1 MEIYVDYAHPSS
13 CNLSQD
19 RRGVHPSW
27 LLLGMEKETLDS
39 FLSIQGVMGV
49 ALLSRTGRPYF
60 YRSFQD
66 LDSRQQQALTQG
78 LFQVLET
85 MPQGFDY
92 FDFQFAEQ
100 RVFVYPLSAEWVLL
114 VAVNDD
120 LVMPVYSLAV
130 NRLRAELQRDTQK
143 GLATF
148 RLFASQMEASPTA
161 TQPMAAPT
169 TAPSTRMEMATF
181 MQALNRLCEITT
193 GYLGKA
199 VIVNYWKAARQEV
212 LERQGSQAEWLNHFE
227 IERSGQIRYG
237 GTLKELDE
245 SQQKVLR
252 DWVLAFF
259 RRCEEVIHDFRN
271 LIKTAGL
278 GL

>member
-1 MEIYVDYAHPSS
+1 
-13 CNLSQD
+13 
-19 RRGVHPSW
+19 
-27 LLLGMEKETLDS
+27 MEKETLDS
-39 FLSIQGVMGV
+39 FLSIRGVMGV
-49 ALLSRTGRPYF
+49 ALLSQAGRPFF

-66 LDSRQQQALTQG
+66 LDSRQQQALTEG

-85 MPQGFDY
+85 MPPGLDY

-100 RVFVYPLSAEWVLL
+100 RVFVYPLGPEWALL
-114 VAVNDD
+114 VAVNDE
-120 LVMPVYSLAV
+120 LVMPVYTLAV
-130 NRLRAELQRDTQK
+130 NRLRAELQQDTPK

-148 RLFASQMEASPTA
+148 RLFTSQAEAGRNA
-161 TQPMAAPT
+161 TQPSSAPT
-169 TAPSTRMEMATF
+169 AGPRMEMDVF
-181 MQALNRLCEITT
+181 VQSLNRLCQITT

-212 LERQGSQAEWLNHFE
+212 VERQGSKAEWLNQFE
-227 IERSGQIRYG
+227 IERSGQIHYRG
-237 GTLKELDE
+237 SLKELDE
-245 SQQKVLR
+245 SQQRVLR

-271 LIKTAGL
+271 LIKSTEL

>member
-1 MEIYVDYAHPSS
+1 
-13 CNLSQD
+13 
-19 RRGVHPSW
+19 
-27 LLLGMEKETLDS
+27 
-39 FLSIQGVMGV
+39 MGV

-66 LDSRQQQALTQG
+66 LDSRQQQALAQG

-120 LVMPVYSLAV
+120 IVMPVYSLAV
-130 NRLRAELQRDTQK
+130 HRLRTELQRDTQK
-143 GLATF
+143 GLVTF
-148 RLFASQMEASPTA
+148 RLFTSQLETSSSA
-161 TQPMAAPT
+161 TQPTTSTLPSAA
-169 TAPSTRMEMATF
+169 SGTRMEMDTF
-181 MQALNRLCEITT
+181 MRSLNRLCQITT

-212 LERQGSQAEWLNHFE
+212 LQQQGSDAEWLNQFE
-227 IERSGQIRYG
+227 IERSGQIRYS

-245 SQQKVLR
+245 THQKVLR

-259 RRCEEVIHDFRN
+259 HRCEEVIHDFRN
-271 LIKTAGL
+271 LIKSAEL
-278 GL
+278 RL

>member
-1 MEIYVDYAHPSS
+1 
-13 CNLSQD
+13 
-19 RRGVHPSW
+19 
-27 LLLGMEKETLDS
+27 MEKETLDS
-39 FLSIQGVMGV
+39 FLSIRGVMGV
-49 ALLSRTGRPYF
+49 AILSRTGRPYF

-66 LDSRQQQALTQG
+66 LDSRQQQALTEG

-100 RVFVYPLSAEWVLL
+100 RVFVYPLSDNWVLL

-130 NRLRAELQRDTQK
+130 NRLRSDLQRDTQK
-143 GLATF
+143 GLATL
-148 RLFASQMEASPTA
+148 RLLTSQAETTTQNT
-161 TQPMAAPT
+161 TQPSSAPAAG
-169 TAPSTRMEMATF
+169 TRMPMDTF
-181 MQALNRLCEITT
+181 VQSLNRLCQVTM

-212 LERQGSQAEWLNHFE
+212 LQKQGSSAELLNQFE
-227 IERSGQIRYG
+227 IERSGQIRYS

-245 SQQKVLR
+245 ADQKVLR

-271 LIKTAGL
+271 LIKSAEL
-278 GL
+278 HL

>member
-1 MEIYVDYAHPSS
+1 
-13 CNLSQD
+13 
-19 RRGVHPSW
+19 
-27 LLLGMEKETLDS
+27 MEKETLDS

-114 VAVNDD
+114 VAVGDD
-120 LVMPVYSLAV
+120 LVMPIYSLAV
-130 NRLRAELQRDTQK
+130 NRLRTELQRDTQK

-148 RLFASQMEASPTA
+148 RLFTSQLDASPNTTQPTA
-161 TQPMAAPT
+161 TLTPAPGM
-169 TAPSTRMEMATF
+169 RMEMETF
-181 MQALNRLCEITT
+181 MRSLNRLCQITT

-212 LERQGSQAEWLNHFE
+212 LQHRGVEAEWLNQFE

-237 GTLKELDE
+237 GPLKELDE
-245 SQQKVLR
+245 SQQKILR

-271 LIKTAGL
+271 LIKTAEL
-278 GL
+278 EL

>member
-1 MEIYVDYAHPSS
+1 
-13 CNLSQD
+13 
-19 RRGVHPSW
+19 
-27 LLLGMEKETLDS
+27 MEKETLDS

-66 LDSRQQQALTQG
+66 LDSRQQQALAQG

-130 NRLRAELQRDTQK
+130 HRLRTELQRDTQK

-148 RLFASQMEASPTA
+148 RLFTSQLETSSSA
-161 TQPMAAPT
+161 TQPTTSTLPSAA
-169 TAPSTRMEMATF
+169 SGTRMEMETF
-181 MQALNRLCEITT
+181 MRSLNRLCQITT

-212 LERQGSQAEWLNHFE
+212 LQQQGSDAEWLNQFE
-227 IERSGQIRYG
+227 IERSGQIRYS

-245 SQQKVLR
+245 THQKVLR

-259 RRCEEVIHDFRN
+259 HRCEEVIHDFRN
-271 LIKTAGL
+271 LIKSAEL
-278 GL
+278 RL

>member
-1 MEIYVDYAHPSS
+1 
-13 CNLSQD
+13 
-19 RRGVHPSW
+19 
-27 LLLGMEKETLDS
+27 MEKETLDS

-120 LVMPVYSLAV
+120 LVMPAYSLAV
-130 NRLRAELQRDTQK
+130 NRLRRDLQRDTQK
-143 GLATF
+143 GLATLRF
-148 RLFASQMEASPTA
+148 FTSQVETTTQNM
-161 TQPMAAPT
+161 TQPSSALAAG
-169 TAPSTRMEMATF
+169 TRMEMDTF
-181 MQALNRLCEITT
+181 MQSLNRLCQITT

-212 LERQGSQAEWLNHFE
+212 LQRQGSDAEWLNQFE

-245 SQQKVLR
+245 ADQKVLR

-259 RRCEEVIHDFRN
+259 HRCEEVIHDFRN
-271 LIKTAGL
+271 LIKSAEL
-278 GL
+278 RL

>member
-1 MEIYVDYAHPSS
+1 
-13 CNLSQD
+13 
-19 RRGVHPSW
+19 
-27 LLLGMEKETLDS
+27 MEKETLDS

-100 RVFVYPLSAEWVLL
+100 RVFVYPLGAEWVLL

-148 RLFASQMEASPTA
+148 RLFTSQMEANPNTTRPTA
-161 TQPMAAPT
+161 TR
-169 TAPSTRMEMATF
+169 PSSTSTSGTSMEMDTF
-181 MQALNRLCEITT
+181 MRSLNRLCQMTT

-212 LERQGSQAEWLNHFE
+212 LQRQGADAELLNQFE
-227 IERSGQIRYG
+227 IERSGQIRYDG
-237 GTLKELDE
+237 PLTELDE
-245 SQQKVLR
+245 SQQRVLR

-259 RRCEEVIHDFRN
+259 HRCEEVIHDFRN
-271 LIKTAGL
+271 LIKSAEL
-278 GL
+278 RL

>member
-1 MEIYVDYAHPSS
+1 
-13 CNLSQD
+13 
-19 RRGVHPSW
+19 
-27 LLLGMEKETLDS
+27 MEKETLDS
-39 FLSIQGVMGV
+39 FLSIRGVMGV
-49 ALLSRTGRPYF
+49 ALLSRTGRPFF

-66 LDSRQQQALTQG
+66 LDSRQQQALTEG

-85 MPQGFDY
+85 MPPGLDY

-100 RVFVYPLSAEWVLL
+100 RVFVYPLGPEWALL
-114 VAVNDD
+114 VAVNDE
-120 LVMPVYSLAV
+120 LVMPVYTLAV
-130 NRLRAELQRDTQK
+130 NRLRAELQQDTPK

-148 RLFASQMEASPTA
+148 RLFTSQAEAGRNA
-161 TQPMAAPT
+161 TQPSSALAAGP
-169 TAPSTRMEMATF
+169 RMEMDVF
-181 MQALNRLCEITT
+181 VQSLNRLCQITT

-212 LERQGSQAEWLNHFE
+212 VERQGSKAEWLNQFE
-227 IERSGQIRYG
+227 IERSGQIHYRG
-237 GTLKELDE
+237 SLKELDE
-245 SQQKVLR
+245 SQQRVLR

-271 LIKTAGL
+271 LIKSTEL

>member
-1 MEIYVDYAHPSS
+1 
-13 CNLSQD
+13 
-19 RRGVHPSW
+19 
-27 LLLGMEKETLDS
+27 MEKETLDS

-66 LDSRQQQALTQG
+66 LDSRQQQALAQG

-114 VAVNDD
+114 VAVSDN
-120 LVMPVYSLAV
+120 LVMPAYSLAV
-130 NRLRAELQRDTQK
+130 NRLRSDLQRDTQK
-143 GLATF
+143 GLATLRF
-148 RLFASQMEASPTA
+148 FTSQVETTTQNM
-161 TQPMAAPT
+161 TQPSSALAAG
-169 TAPSTRMEMATF
+169 TRMEMDTF
-181 MQALNRLCEITT
+181 MQSLNRLCQITT

-212 LERQGSQAEWLNHFE
+212 LQQQGSGAELLNQFE

-245 SQQKVLR
+245 ADQKVLR

-271 LIKTAGL
+271 LIKSAEL
-278 GL
+278 RL

>member
-1 MEIYVDYAHPSS
+1 
-13 CNLSQD
+13 
-19 RRGVHPSW
+19 
-27 LLLGMEKETLDS
+27 
-39 FLSIQGVMGV
+39 
-49 ALLSRTGRPYF
+49 
-60 YRSFQD
+60 SFQD

-130 NRLRAELQRDTQK
+130 NRLRTELQRDTQK

-148 RLFASQMEASPTA
+148 RLFTSQSSA
-161 TQPMAAPT
+161 TQPTTSTLPSAA
-169 TAPSTRMEMATF
+169 SGTRMEMDTF
-181 MQALNRLCEITT
+181 MQSLNRLCQITA

-212 LERQGSQAEWLNHFE
+212 LQRQGSDAEWLNQFE

-245 SQQKVLR
+245 ADQKVLR

-259 RRCEEVIHDFRN
+259 HRCEEVIHDFRN
-271 LIKTAGL
+271 LIKSAEL
-278 GL
+278 RL

>member
-1 MEIYVDYAHPSS
+1 
-13 CNLSQD
+13 
-19 RRGVHPSW
+19 
-27 LLLGMEKETLDS
+27 MEKETLDS
-39 FLSIQGVMGV
+39 FLSIRGVMGV

-66 LDSRQQQALTQG
+66 LDSRQQQALTEG

-85 MPQGFDY
+85 MPEGFDY

-100 RVFVYPLSAEWVLL
+100 RVFVYPLGAEWVLL

-120 LVMPVYSLAV
+120 LVMPAYTLAV
-130 NRLRAELQRDTQK
+130 NRLRSDLQRDTQK
-143 GLATF
+143 GLATL
-148 RLFASQMEASPTA
+148 RLLTSQLEQA
-161 TQPMAAPT
+161 TQNMTQPSSAVAAGR
-169 TAPSTRMEMATF
+169 RMQMDTF
-181 MQALNRLCEITT
+181 MQSLNRLCQITT

-212 LERQGSQAEWLNHFE
+212 LQQQGSDAELLNQFE
-227 IERSGQIRYG
+227 IERSGQIRYNG
-237 GTLKELDE
+237 PLKELDE
-245 SQQKVLR
+245 SHQRVLR

-271 LIKTAGL
+271 LIKSAEL
-278 GL
+278 RL